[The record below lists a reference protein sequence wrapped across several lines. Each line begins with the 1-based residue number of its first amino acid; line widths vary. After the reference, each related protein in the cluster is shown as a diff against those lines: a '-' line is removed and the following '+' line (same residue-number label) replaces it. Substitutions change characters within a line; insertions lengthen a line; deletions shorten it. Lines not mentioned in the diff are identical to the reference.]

1 MLSELVSVAHQYHL
15 SYSGDFDHDL
25 LPPSL
30 LPRLTATI
38 IVDFDHDLLPPALL
52 PDVPANVIWR

>member
-1 MLSELVSVAHQYHL
+1 VSVAHQYHL